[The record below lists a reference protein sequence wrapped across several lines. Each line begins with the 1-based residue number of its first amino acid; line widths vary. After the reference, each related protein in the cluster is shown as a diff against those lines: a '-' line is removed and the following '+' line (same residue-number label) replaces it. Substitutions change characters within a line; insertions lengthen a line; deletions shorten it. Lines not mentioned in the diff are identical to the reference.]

1 MNSQSI
7 LTSQN
12 ERSMLKNLGVLIG
25 KLTLARNRPLLW
37 KDICLKML
45 LVHSYESGKMFVV
58 LPFVTKILDCVGE
71 SKFTPNNA
79 WVMAHLRLLVEIYR
93 TPNLKL
99 NLKFEVEVLCTSL
112 GVSMDDIQPTTL
124 LKVFFFFLFFF
135 SSFFLFFSRLFLPL
149 LSYYFF
155 INSYSLPPKKQ
166 GLLQPTID
174 NQDIHLPK
182 GEQGPIINPSIYL
195 FSQYPKLKKHI
206 QTAIDTAIREILS
219 HIVERSVSISCIT
232 TREMTLKDFGGGEGD
247 QARLRGAA
255 HSMVQYLSGSLASVT
270 CRYVFY
276 FYFIIIIFYFYFR
289 FYFIFYIYIYLF
301 LFAFFLFSLF
311 FFFLV
316 NLFV

>member
-1 MNSQSI
+1 
-7 LTSQN
+7 
-12 ERSMLKNLGVLIG
+12 MLKNLGVLLG

-37 KDICLKML
+37 KDICLKLL

-58 LPFVTKILDCVGE
+58 LPFVTKILDCVRF

-79 WVMAHLRLLVEIYR
+79 WIMAHLRLLVEIYR

-99 NLKFEVEVLCTSL
+99 NLKFEVEVLCKSL
-112 GVSMDDIQPTTL
+112 EVPIEDVQPTTL
-124 LKVFFFFLFFF
+124 LK
-135 SSFFLFFSRLFLPL
+135 
-149 LSYYFF
+149 
-155 INSYSLPPKKQ
+155 

-182 GEQGPIINPSIYL
+182 GELGPVINPNIFL

-232 TREMTLKDFGGGEGD
+232 TREMTLKDYGGGEAD
-247 QARLRGAA
+247 QGRLRAAA

-270 CRYVFY
+270 CREPLCVSMVTHLRSLLQADCPESLQTHIETAVNQVFL
-276 FYFIIIIFYFYFR
+276 F
-289 FYFIFYIYIYLF
+289 FIF
-301 LFAFFLFSLF
+301 
-311 FFFLV
+311 
-316 NLFV
+316 